1 MKDPFIKTVFTGDP
15 IEDAAAGLREII
27 HYDLPRASSW
37 PATKKEVT
45 EDIINKLEYL
55 AKHLREINDGKE

>member
-1 MKDPFIKTVFTGDP
+1 MKDPFIKTTFTNDS
-15 IEDAAAGLREII
+15 IEDATAGLEEII
-27 HYDLPRASSW
+27 HYDLPRAGWS
-37 PATKKEVT
+37 ATEKEVT